1 MKPWSPSVMNT
12 VEKRID
18 ALRTEAQSRNIDTL
32 MVLTAENRY
41 YLSGYTGED
50 TQFDE
55 SAGALF
61 ISADNLILATDSRYN
76 LQAESEAPLYE
87 VVCYREGLATKLP
100 EILKTLGT
108 QTLGFEGARLSVYQY
123 NQIKEKLE
131 SAKMRVELMAAD
143 SIFETFRVV
152 KEEQEIKKIK
162 DALGL
167 AESVFE
173 NFIDSI
179 YPGMTE
185 HDAAWTM
192 EKNMREAGAQSLA
205 FPTITASGPNSALPH
220 AIPGE
225 RAFQVGEP
233 ILFDWG
239 ARLNEYCSD
248 ISRTVIIGQPDIT
261 FNKVYLTVRNAQK
274 MAIEAIKSGVS
285 SKAVD
290 NIARKYIESQGFKG
304 KFGHGLGHGVGIG
317 IHEAPRLSPLK
328 DTMLQTGMVVT
339 VEPGIYLPEWG
350 GVRIEN
356 MVVVRDDGAEVLN
369 RLDTEL
375 ICLSP

>member
-1 MKPWSPSVMNT
+1 MNL
-12 VEKRID
+12 VDKRIE
-18 ALRTEAQSRNIDTL
+18 ALRAEAQSRKIDTL

-61 ISADNLILATDSRYN
+61 ISADKLILATDSRYN

-87 VVCYREGLATKLP
+87 VICYREGLPTKIP
-100 EILKTLGT
+100 EILKILGT
-108 QTLGFEGARLSVYQY
+108 KTLGFEGARLSVYQH
-123 NQIKEKLE
+123 NQIKEKLD
-131 SAKMRVELMAAD
+131 SAMMTVELIAAD
-143 SIFETFRVV
+143 DLFEPLRVI
-152 KEEQEIKKIK
+152 KAEQEIKLMK
-162 DALGL
+162 DALEL
-167 AESVFE
+167 AETVFTD
-173 NFIDSI
+173 FINTI
-179 YPGMTE
+179 CPGMTE
-185 HDAAWTM
+185 YDAAWTM

-220 AIPGE
+220 AVPGN
-225 RAFQVGEP
+225 RAFQTGEP

-248 ISRTVIIGQPDIT
+248 ISRTVIIGQPDAT
-261 FNKVYLTVRNAQK
+261 FKKVYQTVRDAQQ
-274 MAIEAIKSGVS
+274 MAIEAIKPGVS

-290 NIARKYIESQGFKG
+290 NIARSHIENQGFKG
-304 KFGHGLGHGVGIG
+304 KFGHGLGHGVGIA

-328 DTMLQTGMVVT
+328 DTSLQTGMVVT
-339 VEPGIYLPEWG
+339 VEPGIYLSEWG

-356 MVVVRDDGAEVLN
+356 MVVVRDEGAEVLN

-375 ICLSP
+375 ICLSA